1 MNEVFIIGEIISKI
15 DFKFIVNNKKYF
27 SKVKFRMQTLDK
39 QQIIVIGY
47 NDIAD
52 FALKNLKEKDRILIN
67 GNINT
72 KMEIEIKSYEIF

>member
-27 SKVKFRMQTLDK
+27 SKVKFRMKTLDK

-52 FALKNLKEKDRILIN
+52 FALKNLKEKDSILIN
-67 GNINT
+67 GKINT
-72 KMEIEIKSYEIF
+72 KMEIEIKNYETF